1 MSLLFPRRARFWG
14 PKRTPKTASTVGLP
28 TVGSP
33 PVSLVFGYRN
43 RPPEPGLSPRS
54 KPVSCV
60 EFWLARPQHIFEFVN
75 HSRTGLLGRRCC
87 ETQTINQLRRCVSVS
102 VSVCVGV
109 CCVCLQMFRSV
120 QMPRS
125 MFRSVLRSMQRCSD
139 QCTDAQINGCGGVC
153 VCGRGCV
160 LGVCGCVCV
169 SVCVGVFVVCV

>member
-87 ETQTINQLRRCVSVS
+87 ETQTINQLRRCVCLCLCVWVCAVCVCRCSDQCRCPDPCSDQCSDQCKDVQIS
-102 VSVCVGV
+102 AQMLRSMCVAVSVCVGV
-109 CCVCLQMFRSV
+109 
-120 QMPRS
+120 
-125 MFRSVLRSMQRCSD
+125 
-139 QCTDAQINGCGGVC
+139 GVC
-153 VCGRGCV
+153 W
-160 LGVCGCVCV
+160 
-169 SVCVGVFVVCV
+169 VCVGVFVCLCVWVCLLCV